1 MHNTQLKANSN
12 LFKALGHI
20 KRLEIVCLLQGH
32 SLTVNHI
39 VQMTGLRQAAVSQ
52 HLMTLKKLN
61 IVSTSK
67 LGKEMYYSLNKDT
80 VENIAHFSHS
90 LTKNRPLTDAEPT
103 VIDPICLMHLT
114 PSVANYTAEYD
125 GVRHYFCGKGCLIA
139 FNTSHK

>member
-1 MHNTQLKANSN
+1 MQATQLKTNSN

-20 KRLEIVCLLQGH
+20 KRLEIICLLQGH

-61 IVSTSK
+61 LVRTEK
-67 LGKEMYYSLNKDT
+67 MGKEMYYTLNKPLIK
-80 VENIAHFSHS
+80 NIADFTES

-114 PSVANYTAEYD
+114 PTLASYTAEYD
-125 GVRHYFCGKGCLIA
+125 GVRHYFCGKGCLRE
-139 FNTSHK
+139 FNTIHK